1 MDALKQDLICEF
13 HAEDRVYDC
22 TFLHDWDMFAAAQNK
37 YLHIYDSQ
45 GTELHCMRTIRKPRF
60 LEFLPY
66 HYLLVSISDYGIIDY
81 LDVSTAPA
89 WRRCT
94 RPSAAPRPSR
104 RTRITRS
111 SSRVRRAVR

>member
-81 LDVSTAPA
+81 LGRVHRHQRGVAAHVLRLPHVLRAEPA
-89 WRRCT
+89 
-94 RPSAAPRPSR
+94 
-104 RTRITRS
+104 
-111 SSRVRRAVR
+111 